1 MDKETKRV
9 LDASKALIN
18 SNTRKSN
25 PDWWMLYGDLEEA
38 VRERNIAEARKA
50 GM

>member
-25 PDWWMLYGDLEEA
+25 PDWWTLFGELEEA
-38 VRERNIAEARKA
+38 VREHSIAQMRKE
-50 GM
+50 GL